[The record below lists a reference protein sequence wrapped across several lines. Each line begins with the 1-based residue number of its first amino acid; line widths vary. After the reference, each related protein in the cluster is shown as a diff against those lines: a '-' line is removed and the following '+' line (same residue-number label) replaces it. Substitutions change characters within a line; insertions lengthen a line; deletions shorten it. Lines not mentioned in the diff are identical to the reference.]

1 MLTSVDEAI
10 LRHNELTLS
19 QNEGQNHVL
28 QVGTLVK
35 LSHIGTM
42 KKVESTNWMHQTI
55 FWDEYTEAI
64 RVLSERNKTVY
75 EDLKR
80 WGPKMKILIYYALKT
95 CYDEETLP
103 SEFTETRLQALYKR
117 KGSRK
122 DLNNYRFLHL
132 RSMLA
137 KLFEYIIMMKVKDT
151 MYNSFPKAQ
160 IGGEPNCRTMEHLYV
175 LTSLMSR
182 SVKDKKSP

>member
-1 MLTSVDEAI
+1 MTSVDEAI

-35 LSHIGTM
+35 LSHIETM
-42 KKVESTNWMHQTI
+42 KKVES
-55 FWDEYTEAI
+55 
-64 RVLSERNKTVY
+64 
-75 EDLKR
+75 KR

-95 CYDEETLP
+95 CFDEETLP

-151 MYNSFPKAQ
+151 MYNSFPEAQ
-160 IGGEPNCRTMEHLYV
+160 IGGKPNCRTMEH
-175 LTSLMSR
+175 MSR
-182 SVKDKKSP
+182 